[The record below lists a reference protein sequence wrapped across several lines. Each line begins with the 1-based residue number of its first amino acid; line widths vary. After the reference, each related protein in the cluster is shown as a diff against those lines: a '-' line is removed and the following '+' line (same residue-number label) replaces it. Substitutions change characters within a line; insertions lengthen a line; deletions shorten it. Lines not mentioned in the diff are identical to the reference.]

1 MATTPNGDDLM
12 TDHVIEELHDFIG
25 DRKTYYDL
33 CRLTKAQKYQL
44 ILKSLIKLDYLQND

>member
-1 MATTPNGDDLM
+1 MNDYFIKD
-12 TDHVIEELHDFIG
+12 LHDFIG

-44 ILKSLIKLDYLQND
+44 ILKSLIKLNYLQND

>member
-1 MATTPNGDDLM
+1 M
-12 TDHVIEELHDFIG
+12 TKEMIEDLHDFIG

-33 CRLTKAQKYQL
+33 SRLTKAQKYQL

>member
-1 MATTPNGDDLM
+1 MNQEI
-12 TDHVIEELHDFIG
+12 IEELDNFIG

>member
-1 MATTPNGDDLM
+1 MKLM

-44 ILKSLIKLDYLQND
+44 ILKSLIKIDYLQND